1 MKLIV
6 YLCLFLIFS
15 FSANAISL
23 GDLKK
28 KLEETKNKVTKE
40 LVKPKEQKKSKEQE
54 KSKET
59 DVKDKFNGGCN
70 TDYKYSFYQNTDQ
83 YIRVVGPERYF
94 KNSKELFKRFSILIR
109 SLKNPDQIVEYKFN
123 LDGTLMATNLT
134 ECKPIKLF
142 WEGRSD
148 HKPIYNSHSINFGPK
163 EDKKYELKLFLN
175 GSSDERQRYIMQF
188 FERGTVGCYNEMNPA
203 CSKWM
208 GDAQILGFRD
218 LKNNLNFSELKNNYL
233 AKKEAEKQ
241 KKIEKERKLA
251 DEKNR
256 AEQEEKKR
264 LAELPMKNWETKSQ
278 IFGIKLLSSP
288 TEYKIKKAWESSKDF
303 LLLDIENDE
312 KFYKEKYDN
321 LEIKNNIYLIES
333 PVYKDDDLNFYI
345 RTSEFEKKEII
356 TSISIIMKE
365 KFDMGYLSIMTNEK
379 INSLTTALANKYGF
393 YEQKGYMNNATG
405 KYDYDIAG
413 PWLAKYKD
421 INLNINITSMGLRG
435 NKITRADMKMDTWML
450 RLLIHEYSHDTLFKL
465 LEIPEERIK
474 PKGSKFKSDNI

>member
-1 MKLIV
+1 MKFIV
-6 YLCLFLIFS
+6 YLYLFLIFS

-28 KLEETKNKVTKE
+28 KLEETTNKVTKE
-40 LVKPKEQKKSKEQE
+40 LDKPKKQE

-59 DVKDKFNGGCN
+59 DVKDKSSGGCN
-70 TDYKYSFYQNTDQ
+70 ADYKYSFYQSTDQ
-83 YIRVVGPERYF
+83 YVRVVGPERYF
-94 KNSKELFKRFSILIR
+94 KNSKELFKKFSILIK
-109 SLKNPDQIVEYKFN
+109 SLKNPDQIIEYKFN

-134 ECKPIKLF
+134 DCKQIKLF

-175 GSSDERQRYIMQF
+175 GSSNESERYVMKF

-218 LKNNLNFSELKNNYL
+218 IKNNLNFSELKNNYL

-241 KKIEKERKLA
+241 KKIENEKKLA
-251 DEKNR
+251 EEKNK
-256 AEQEEKKR
+256 AEQAEKQR

-288 TEYKIKKAWESSKDF
+288 KDYNIKKTWKSSKDF
-303 LLLDIENDE
+303 LLLDMENDE
-312 KFYKEKYDN
+312 KFYKDKYDN
-321 LEIKNNIYLIES
+321 LDIKNNIYLIES
-333 PVYKDDDLNFYI
+333 PVYKDDDLKFYI
-345 RTSEFEKKEII
+345 RTSKFEKKEVI

-365 KFDMGYLSIMTNEK
+365 KFDMGYISIMTNEK
-379 INSLTTALANKYGF
+379 ISSLEKALANKYGF
-393 YEQKGYMNNATG
+393 YEQGNMNNATG
-405 KYDYDIAG
+405 KYLYDTGG
-413 PWLAKYKD
+413 PWKAKYKD

-435 NKITRADMKMDTWML
+435 NKITRADSKMDTWML
-450 RLLIHEYSHDTLFKL
+450 RLLIHEYSHDTLFNL

>member
-1 MKLIV
+1 MKFIS

-40 LVKPKEQKKSKEQE
+40 LDKPKKQE

-70 TDYKYSFYQNTDQ
+70 TDYKYSFYQSTDQ
-83 YIRVVGPERYF
+83 YVRVVGPERYF
-94 KNSKELFKRFSILIR
+94 ENSKELFKRFSILIR

-134 ECKPIKLF
+134 DCKPIKLF

-148 HKPIYNSHSINFGPK
+148 HKPIYNRHSINFGPK

-203 CSKWM
+203 CSKSM

-218 LKNNLNFSELKNNYL
+218 IKNNLNFSELKNNYL
-233 AKKEAEKQ
+233 SKKEAEKQ
-241 KKIEKERKLA
+241 KKIENVKKLA
-251 DEKNR
+251 EEKNK
-256 AEQEEKKR
+256 AEQAEKQR

-288 TEYKIKKAWESSKDF
+288 TDYNIKKTWESSKDF
-303 LLLDIENDE
+303 LLLDMENDE
-312 KFYKEKYDN
+312 KFYKDKYDN
-321 LEIKNNIYLIES
+321 LDIKNNIYLIES
-333 PVYKDDDLNFYI
+333 PVYKDDDLKFYI
-345 RTSEFEKKEII
+345 RTSKFEKKEII
-356 TSISIIMKE
+356 NSISIIMKE
-365 KFDMGYLSIMTNEK
+365 KFDMGYISIMTNEK
-379 INSLTTALANKYGF
+379 INSLETALANKYGF
-393 YEQKGYMNNATG
+393 YVQGNMNNATG
-405 KYDYDIAG
+405 KYHYDTGG
-413 PWLAKYKD
+413 PWKAKYKD

-435 NKITRADMKMDTWML
+435 NKITRANSKMDTWML
-450 RLLIHEYSHDTLFKL
+450 RLLIHKYSHDTLFKL